1 LIFTT
6 TTHLLK
12 FVHIT
17 DVNGNNS
24 LSSIRL

>member
-6 TTHLLK
+6 TAHLLK

-17 DVNGNNS
+17 HINGNNS